1 MSTAPSAPDA
11 TESEARRERTY
22 FRRARTVARFHD
34 GYKPFKARNAYSEDG
49 ELAGGFVDG
58 TGLQIVWQDG
68 PITDP
73 EERPSGTFVESVLE
87 ATLQRLDFYLD
98 ENPSD
103 LTRKA
108 ASHVALAIGA
118 LNERREI
125 MAETAAVPA
134 EDVCEDVEASPGYR
148 ESFL

>member
-1 MSTAPSAPDA
+1 MNIDPFDHPSTSR
-11 TESEARRERTY
+11 ESRQAETRS
-22 FRRARTVARFHD
+22 RRARTAARFHD
-34 GYKPFKARNAYSEDG
+34 DYKPFKARNAYSEDG

-87 ATLQRLDFYLD
+87 AALQRLDFYLD
-98 ENPSD
+98 ENPND
-103 LTRKA
+103 LTQRA
-108 ASHVALAIGA
+108 AAHVAHAIGA

-125 MAETAAVPA
+125 MAETAAAPA
-134 EDVCEDVEASPGYR
+134 ENAEASPGYR